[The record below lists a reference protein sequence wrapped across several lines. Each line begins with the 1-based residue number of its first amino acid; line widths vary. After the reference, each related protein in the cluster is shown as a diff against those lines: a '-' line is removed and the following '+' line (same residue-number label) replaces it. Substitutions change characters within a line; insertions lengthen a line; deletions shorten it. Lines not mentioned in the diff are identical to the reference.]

1 MTLTWIIGYRVK
13 EHRFGDFQ
21 RYLASAKFKSLRAAL
36 EAETGIRI
44 RSTYF
49 SVEPSSTEPGD
60 YPAWDI
66 WDLPNYAAIDRY
78 VKSKA
83 RKRFLRE
90 YIAPFVDSGY
100 KWITAERAPY
110 LE

>member
-13 EHRFGDFQ
+13 DGQEGNFQ
-21 RYLASAKFKSLRAAL
+21 RYLASAGFRALRASL

-44 RSTYF
+44 LSTHF
-49 SVEPSSTEPGD
+49 SVEPSSTEAGD

-66 WDLPNYAAIDRY
+66 WELPDYAAIDRY
-78 VKSKA
+78 VESEA
-83 RKRFLRE
+83 RKQFLRE
-90 YIAPFVDSGY
+90 YIAPFVESGY
-100 KWITAERAPY
+100 KWITARRAPY